1 MPDSRDPGSLFMNK
15 GQLIEAVAAELGSS
29 KTAAGKAIEA
39 VIASITKGIEEHDAV
54 TISGFGTFTKK
65 DRPARTGINPAT
77 REPMEIK
84 ASKTVNFRPSPALKD
99 TLTNTEP

>member
-1 MPDSRDPGSLFMNK
+1 MNK
-15 GQLIEAVAAELGSS
+15 GQLIEAVALQLGSS

-39 VIASITKGIEEHDAV
+39 VIESISKGIEDHNAV

-77 REPMEIK
+77 RQPMQIK
-84 ASKTVNFRPSPALKD
+84 ASKTVNFKPSQSFKDALTAHD
-99 TLTNTEP
+99 PTEPD

>member
-1 MPDSRDPGSLFMNK
+1 MNK
-15 GQLIEAVAAELGSS
+15 GQLIEAVAAELDTS

-39 VIASITKGIEEHDAV
+39 VIKSISKGIEDHNAV

-77 REPMEIK
+77 RQPMQIK
-84 ASKTVNFRPSPALKD
+84 ASKTVNFKPSQSLKD
-99 TLTNTEP
+99 TLTAHDPTEPD